1 MFACH
6 SGTPHSRHN
15 GEVTPRTKKPVTR
28 VKERTRDITRSM
40 VRPTPEDARFGRH
53 AISRWGIKVVG
64 TSVVLAATF
73 SFVVIPLRD
82 YRAQSKAL
90 TSKTT
95 EFEALADANEQ
106 LQTEVNQLSTPEGI
120 RNAARTLL
128 GYVLPGEQRLALV
141 KMPAL
146 PTELPQTWPYTL
158 VSDIVKVRAQ
168 VTQAS
173 GNALAPLGP

>member
-1 MFACH
+1 MA
-6 SGTPHSRHN
+6 
-15 GEVTPRTKKPVTR
+15 PRTKTSVTR
-28 VKERTRDITRSM
+28 AKERTRDLTSSL

-53 AISRWGIKVVG
+53 AATKWAIKIVG
-64 TSVVLAATF
+64 ASVALAATF

-90 TSKTT
+90 AAKSS

-146 PTELPQTWPYTL
+146 PTELPQTWPYTM
-158 VSDIVKVRAQ
+158 VSDIVRVRAQ
-168 VTQAS
+168 VAQAS